1 LSRLLG
7 IDLGARRIGLAAG
20 DSHTGASRPLATIRR
35 DTPEADAERIGR
47 ILTEQKIDEIV
58 LGLPL
63 NMDGTE
69 GTQALATREWAA
81 AVEPLLGAPIR
92 WRDERLTSVRS
103 EAERGPARRGSSG
116 GPPSASARRERRAT
130 VDRDAARLLV
140 DMEIRARGGLGAE
153 RTRPPAAS
161 TSSGSRP

>member
-20 DSHTGASRPLATIRR
+20 DSKSGVSRPLATIRR

-47 ILTEQKIDEIV
+47 ILTEQQIDEIV

-69 GTQALATREWAA
+69 GAQALATREWAA

-116 GPPSASARRERRAT
+116 GPPSSAARRERRAS

-140 DMEIRARGGLGAE
+140 DMEIRE
-153 RTRPPAAS
+153 RAGVTR
-161 TSSGSRP
+161 

>member
-20 DSHTGASRPLATIRR
+20 DSKSGASRPLATIRR
-35 DTPEADAERIGR
+35 DTPEADAERIRR
-47 ILTEQKIDEIV
+47 ILTEQQIDEIV

-69 GTQALATREWAA
+69 GAQAIATREWAA
-81 AVEPLLGAPIR
+81 AVEPILSAPIR

-116 GPPSASARRERRAT
+116 GPPSPAARRERRAS

-140 DMEIRARGGLGAE
+140 DMEIRE
-153 RTRPPAAS
+153 RAGVTR
-161 TSSGSRP
+161 